1 MHFFKGHEYSCV
13 EQDMVVFLGNIS
25 VEGASNLHGD
35 MIFALSEHSTST
47 FEYFTSTFR
56 EIQGKCMKM
65 VRNSQVKLSGY
76 LRIYFPTSDRQ
87 NF

>member
-1 MHFFKGHEYSCV
+1 ML
-13 EQDMVVFLGNIS
+13 VFLGSGS
-25 VEGASNLHGD
+25 VEGVSNLHED
-35 MIFALSEHSTST
+35 MIFALFEHSTST

-56 EIQGKCMKM
+56 EIKLKCMKN
-65 VRNSQVKLSGY
+65 VRNLQVKMRGY